1 MITKATA
8 AKIWNAYQEI
18 DNAKKLLADI
28 EEVNQKQAREQN
40 PRDERGGLRGYE
52 MGVPSGDYSHR
63 IFQVRPDL
71 GNMIILEHIKDKEKE
86 LVELE
91 VLARQELNCYDG
103 GKTDK
108 TDKTDLTDYTE
119 MQ

>member
-18 DNAKKLLADI
+18 DNAKKLMTEI
-28 EEVNQKQAREQN
+28 EEVNKQQAREQN
-40 PRDERGGLRGYE
+40 PRDASGGRRGYQ
-52 MGVPSGDYSHR
+52 MGVPSGNDSHR

-86 LVELE
+86 LIELDALARKELE
-91 VLARQELNCYDG
+91 S
-103 GKTDK
+103 
-108 TDKTDLTDYTE
+108 
-119 MQ
+119 